1 MKLKT
6 GILVA
11 VTCFALAMPGVA
23 LAQSPTQ
30 DAYGGAA
37 GEQQGVAGL
46 NQGGGDESPAVANE
60 AGTSAGTE
68 AVAVDSD
75 GGGTLPFT
83 GLELALI
90 GAAGIGLLAMGFAL
104 YRTSHRPES
113 QG

>member
-11 VTCFALAMPGVA
+11 VTCFALALPGVA

-37 GEQQGVAGL
+37 GEQQGVAGE
-46 NQGGGDESPAVANE
+46 NQGGGGEESPTAETNE
-60 AGTSAGTE
+60 GTE
-68 AVAVDSD
+68 AVATDSD
-75 GGGTLPFT
+75 AGSTLPFT

-90 GAAGIGLLAMGFAL
+90 AAAGIGLFATGFAL